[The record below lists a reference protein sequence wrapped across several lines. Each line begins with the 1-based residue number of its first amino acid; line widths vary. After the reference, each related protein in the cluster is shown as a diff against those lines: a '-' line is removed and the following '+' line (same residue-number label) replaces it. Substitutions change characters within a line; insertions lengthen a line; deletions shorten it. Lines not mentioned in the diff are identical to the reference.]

1 MEQQLKVKRLSDKA
15 KMPMRGS
22 ELAAGLD
29 LYAAEEVLI
38 PKRSM
43 APISLDVAI
52 QVPRGTYGRV
62 ALRSGLAFKKSVVV
76 EAGVIDEVSL
86 PQSSDIFEAL
96 QYSSARLSR
105 MSLWRDDM
113 LKIQTRKC
121 VCFLFHRTTE
131 EM

>member
-1 MEQQLKVKRLSDKA
+1 MEPQLKVKRLSDKA
-15 KMPMRGS
+15 KMPTRGS

-62 ALRSGLAFKKSVVV
+62 ASRSGLAFKKSVVV

-86 PQSSDIFEAL
+86 PQSSDIF
-96 QYSSARLSR
+96 
-105 MSLWRDDM
+105 
-113 LKIQTRKC
+113 
-121 VCFLFHRTTE
+121 
-131 EM
+131 